1 MPIREADTG
10 LGAATKEVAEHAGA
24 IARLEAKL
32 ALAELK
38 GKLAALGLGVGI
50 LVGAAIFGLF
60 TLGFAAATI
69 AAGLATTLPIWLAL
83 AIVTGGLLTFT
94 ASLAVLGLRAIK
106 KGTPPIPEQAIEE
119 AKLATQAVTSNG
131 KY

>member
-1 MPIREADTG
+1 MVP
-10 LGAATKEVAEHAGA
+10 KEVAEHAGA
-24 IARLEAKL
+24 VARLEAKL
-32 ALAELK
+32 ALVELK
-38 GKLAALGLGVGI
+38 GKLAALRLGAGM

-83 AIVTGGLLTFT
+83 VLVTGGFLTLT
-94 ASLAVLGLRAIK
+94 ASLAGLGLRAIK

-119 AKLATQAVTSNG
+119 AKLTTQAVKSNG